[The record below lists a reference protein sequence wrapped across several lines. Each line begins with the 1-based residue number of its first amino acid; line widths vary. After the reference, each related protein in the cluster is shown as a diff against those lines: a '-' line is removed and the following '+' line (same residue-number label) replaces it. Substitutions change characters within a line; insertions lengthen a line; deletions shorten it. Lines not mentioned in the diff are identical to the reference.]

1 MYSNLPN
8 LVLAFHGCDEDTFE
22 KVLYKH
28 GALFESDRLWKF
40 GNIEIWI

>member
-28 GALFESDRLWKF
+28 WG
-40 GNIEIWI
+40 IV